1 MSDTESTLS
10 RFTSIERLVL
20 LRIRSA
26 DGALRAVLP
35 NLGPGRDALRVLHG
49 VQNRDG
55 GIGREEA
62 ENGLQAL
69 KEIRTLNPNAQV
81 TMVTAMGQQAI
92 VIDALKSGAQ
102 DFVVKPFDPDRVLD
116 AVKKMV
122 G

>member
-1 MSDTESTLS
+1 MD
-10 RFTSIERLVL
+10 
-20 LRIRSA
+20 
-26 DGALRAVLP
+26 
-35 NLGPGRDALRVLHG
+35 
-49 VQNRDG
+49 
-55 GIGREEA
+55 
-62 ENGLQAL
+62 GLQAL
-69 KEIRTLNPNAQV
+69 KEIKRLNPNAMI